1 MNKQLIID
9 NKECFDH
16 WLAGG
21 KLLCKLTTSTTAKYE
36 QWLDPEDSDNELAIF
51 NDVGYGAIY
60 IINDEYSDYRKALAE
75 GAELLQCYQ
84 GRGST
89 GEREPFN
96 GTFNSNFTYTI
107 KPDEPKFK
115 VGDWVCYVDQELM
128 SDYPRVLQ
136 VSEYLDE
143 DNIILTGFDGHNQH
157 DELELWVPQPGEYC
171 KFYDVD
177 EAMFTVAPYG
187 FCDYNSEI
195 QLEYFSSNFDYC
207 EPYLEPLPAHLQ
219 E

>member
-1 MNKQLIID
+1 MDKELIRD

-21 KLLCKLTTSTTAKYE
+21 KLLCKLTTRTTAKYE
-36 QWLDPEDSDNELAIF
+36 QWLDPEDRDNELAIF

-107 KPDEPKFK
+107 KPDEPKLK
-115 VGDWVCYVDQELM
+115 VGDWVVGYDSSIYQYNGTVT
-128 SDYPRVLQ
+128 
-136 VSEYLDE
+136 SESM
-143 DNIILTGFDGHNQH
+143 IK
-157 DELELWVPQPGEYC
+157 ELWKPQPGEYC

-177 EAMFTVAPYG
+177 DVIFTVAPYG
-187 FCDYNSEI
+187 FCDYSSEI

-207 EPYLEPLPAHLQ
+207 EPYLEPLPTHLH

>member
-1 MNKQLIID
+1 MDKELINKYKAEFDLLLQDKPILVKFTNGGHRAASLNDFQFRPAREVAYFVID
-9 NKECFDH
+9 
-16 WLAGG
+16 
-21 KLLCKLTTSTTAKYE
+21 
-36 QWLDPEDSDNELAIF
+36 
-51 NDVGYGAIY
+51 
-60 IINDEYSDYRKALAE
+60 DEYSEFRKALAE
-75 GAELLQCYQ
+75 GKTVQTSIN
-84 GRGST
+84 GSQSL
-89 GEREPFN
+89 GGYADGWVDVRKSIYWLSA
-96 GTFNSNFTYTI
+96 GFTDDVKLYRI

-115 VGDWVCYVDQELM
+115 VGDWLRTLPGKEHRAPASIFKVESCLTRFNVDA
-128 SDYPRVLQ
+128 V
-136 VSEYLDE
+136 
-143 DNIILTGFDGHNQH
+143 
-157 DELELWVPQPGEYC
+157 ELWKPQPGEYC